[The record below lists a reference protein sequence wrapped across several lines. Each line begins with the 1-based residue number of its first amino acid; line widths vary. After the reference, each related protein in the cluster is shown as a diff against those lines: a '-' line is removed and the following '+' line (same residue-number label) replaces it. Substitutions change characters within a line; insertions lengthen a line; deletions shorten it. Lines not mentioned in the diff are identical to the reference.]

1 MIKRRSKNESFEN
14 LNRVTS
20 NNNPDVVGVMDVV
33 MADAVID
40 HADKEKQLEDVKD
53 ELLKAADEVTPEE
66 VKEPESAVKNDFTAK
81 LVLDESLSDFSLEE
95 ASGDTPVKDGRS
107 NKVYD
112 KSDEDDYLDY
122 DMFDFIYGLV
132 TDCWPK
138 PLNPLDHNLRKF
150 MYIGSD
156 KYDVDDDF
164 TGETSDNHGQVG
176 TTGDDIEVYSN
187 KAEDFNDIIEICKL
201 YKFSYDGPNPK
212 KSKSSYW
219 NYSLTIHVPLVDS
232 GYPYMVED
240 YFETL
245 GLTMEDVMDK
255 EFCKQYRKR
264 QAKMDKETSAYL
276 NQAEVDKMINKAIVA
291 AAQDNTEPLEAHLKR
306 LYTALTNA
314 GLTYQRM
321 KVKRTFMDAFDDGDE
336 EDDE

>member
-14 LNRVTS
+14 LSRVTS
-20 NNNPDVVGVMDVV
+20 DNTPDVDGVMDVV
-33 MADAVID
+33 MADAVIQ
-40 HADKEKQLEDVKD
+40 HTNNEKQLEEVKD
-53 ELLKAADEVTPEE
+53 GLQKSASSITPEE
-66 VKEPESAVKNDFTAK
+66 QEEPKLDVKNGFTAK
-81 LVLDESLSDFSLEE
+81 LVLDEAVNDFSIEE
-95 ASGDTPVKDGRS
+95 ATIKEPVKDGRA

-176 TTGDDIEVYSN
+176 TTGDSIEVYSN
-187 KAEDFNDIIEICKL
+187 KASDFNDIIEICHM

-245 GLTMEDVMDK
+245 GMTMEDVMDK

-264 QAKMDKETSAYL
+264 QAALDKETTQFI
-276 NQAEVDKMINKAIVA
+276 NQAEVDKLVNKAIVA
-291 AAQDNTEPLEAHLKR
+291 AAQDNTEPLEAHLSR
-306 LYTALTNA
+306 LYSTLTNA
-314 GLTYQRM
+314 GLTYQKM
-321 KVKRTFMDAFDDGDE
+321 KVKRTFMDAFDDGDD